1 MREKKNKKLSTYPL
15 PRIGIA
21 ETGCLPISGK
31 CRVPQEVCSTVELG
45 PGFVARIF
53 TSVNLGLS
61 RNLQLDLCE
70 VHGAG

>member
-31 CRVPQEVCSTVELG
+31 CRVPQEVCSTV
-45 PGFVARIF
+45 
-53 TSVNLGLS
+53 
-61 RNLQLDLCE
+61 
-70 VHGAG
+70 